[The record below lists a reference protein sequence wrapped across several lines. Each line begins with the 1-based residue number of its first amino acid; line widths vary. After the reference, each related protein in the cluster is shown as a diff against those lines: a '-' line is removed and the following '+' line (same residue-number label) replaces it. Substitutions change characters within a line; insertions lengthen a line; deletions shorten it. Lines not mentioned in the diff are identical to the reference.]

1 MQMILERLETFLE
14 QQEHE
19 HGKGQHALAREI
31 LRPLPVTSCQGRLE
45 EPLTQQFN
53 EVKGTLVESRNISH
67 PQCKSRMYLL
77 CTFKNITLSSC
88 FKASGPVACATT
100 KRICGRAL
108 RRYRDYLKWLPFH

>member
-1 MQMILERLETFLE
+1 LEAFLE

-31 LRPLPVTSCQGRLE
+31 LRPLPVTSCQGRLD

-88 FKASGPVACATT
+88 FKASAAQPRRGEIFA
-100 KRICGRAL
+100 GL
-108 RRYRDYLKWLPFH
+108 RM